1 MKRNPKKFL
10 ASHETVVFSIRG
22 DTQTLAKSL
31 IMAVEDIAND
41 WYTSLKPL
49 SILSSQQLKIEL
61 LSTFQGYHSG
71 VKTTRDLLNCIQRD
85 NEPLSDYLERFIWIK
100 AQVPNSPDKIV
111 IAAAIDGLAI
121 GPRFAKN

>member
-1 MKRNPKKFL
+1 M
-10 ASHETVVFSIRG
+10 V
-22 DTQTLAKSL
+22 
-31 IMAVEDIAND
+31 VEDIAHD
-41 WYTSLKPL
+41 WYTSLKPHL
-49 SILSSQQLKIEL
+49 ILSWQQLKIEL
-61 LSTFQGYHSG
+61 LSTFQGYQSEA
-71 VKTTRDLLNCIQRD
+71 KTTRDLLNCIQRD